1 MTSEP
6 QPILDLTDLAP
17 ARPKI
22 KLESG
27 EYDLLSSEDFDPIHA
42 AQITKLGD
50 EAEALQLSD
59 LDEEGAKKLDD
70 NLRAQVRVIC
80 PTMPE
85 DDLKA
90 LRFQKL
96 VHLMDFFLEKSG
108 IEDGLPAA
116 FVAIVNKRA
125 NRRTRRNGRR
135 VKQSQPAGK
144 S

>member
-1 MTSEP
+1 MADETP
-6 QPILDLTDLAP
+6 VVLDLTDLAP
-17 ARPKI
+17 VRPKI
-22 KLESG
+22 RLESG

-50 EAEALQLSD
+50 EAEALQVSD
-59 LDEEGAKKLDD
+59 LDEDGARKLDD

-85 DDLKA
+85 EDLKA
-90 LRFQKL
+90 LPFQKL

-108 IEDGLPAA
+108 IEEGLPAA

-125 NRRTRRNGRR
+125 NRRIQNGRR
-135 VKQSQPAGK
+135 AKQSRPAGK

>member
-1 MTSEP
+1 MADETP
-6 QPILDLTDLAP
+6 VVLDLTDLAP
-17 ARPKI
+17 VRPKI

-42 AQITKLGD
+42 AQITKLGN

-85 DDLKA
+85 EE
-90 LRFQKL
+90 LRSLPFQKL

-125 NRRTRRNGRR
+125 NRRIQNGRR
-135 VKQSQPAGK
+135 AKQSRPAGK

>member
-1 MTSEP
+1 MADETP
-6 QPILDLTDLAP
+6 VVLDLTDLAP
-17 ARPKI
+17 VRPKI

-42 AQITKLGD
+42 AQITKLGN

-85 DDLKA
+85 EDLKA

-125 NRRTRRNGRR
+125 NRRIQNGRR
-135 VKQSQPAGK
+135 AKQSRPAGK

>member
-50 EAEALQLSD
+50 EAEALQMSD
-59 LDEEGAKKLDD
+59 LDEDGARNLDD

-85 DDLKA
+85 EDLKA

-116 FVAIVNKRA
+116 FVEIVNKRA
-125 NRRTRRNGRR
+125 NRRIQNGHRAKKSR
-135 VKQSQPAGK
+135 PAGK

>member
-1 MTSEP
+1 MTSES

-42 AQITKLGD
+42 AQITKLGN

-85 DDLKA
+85 EE
-90 LRFQKL
+90 LRSLPFQKL

-116 FVAIVNKRA
+116 FVEIVNKRA
-125 NRRTRRNGRR
+125 NRRIQNGRR
-135 VKQSQPAGK
+135 AKQSRPAGK